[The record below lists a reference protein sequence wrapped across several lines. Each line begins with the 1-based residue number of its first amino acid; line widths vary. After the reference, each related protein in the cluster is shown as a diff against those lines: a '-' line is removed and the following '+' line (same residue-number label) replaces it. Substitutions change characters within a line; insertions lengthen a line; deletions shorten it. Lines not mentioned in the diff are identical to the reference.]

1 MLISELDQAFNQA
14 SEDGLWM
21 HKLMVELFPICR
33 GLTGPGNEK
42 TLSILSEYIPLSTIK
57 VPSGTKIFSW
67 TVPDEWHP
75 KSAKITDPSGKIY
88 ANFSENNLHLVNGSQ
103 PIDKIITKHE
113 LLKNIY
119 SLPEQPDLIPYVTS
133 YYHPH
138 WGFCMADSEKN
149 ELPDGKYKIK
159 IEAEHVKGNLIYGE
173 KLLPGKN
180 NKEIVI
186 STYICHPS
194 MANDNLSGIVV
205 AAALYKTLSSL
216 TDLEYS
222 YRFLF
227 LPETIGSLCWLSK
240 NESILDNIN
249 AGIVLSCIGDDGDF
263 TYKRSRRNNTLI
275 DRISASFMGEN
286 DTVSDFFPTSGS
298 DERQYCSPGYN
309 LPFGLLSRTYPGEW
323 PYYHTSGDTPDKILP
338 ETLGESL
345 EKVVKIIL
353 GYELN
358 SMIFERSEPKG
369 EPMLSKYNLY
379 HQQNLRRNTEIDPD
393 KAFRDRMMWLLN
405 LADGTNNLIDIAEKS
420 SEDIIEIAKIGEQL
434 VKAGLLKL
442 KVVKN

>member
-1 MLISELDQAFNQA
+1 MLLNEIENAIEMAN
-14 SEDGLWM
+14 SEDSWM
-21 HKLMVELFPICR
+21 RNLLIELFPICR
-33 GLTGPGNEK
+33 SLSGPGNHK
-42 TLSILSEYIPLSTIK
+42 TLSILSRDIPLNIIK
-57 VPSGTKIFSW
+57 IPSGTEIFGW

-75 KSAKITDPSGKIY
+75 KSAQIIDPSGKIY
-88 ANFSENNLHLVNGSQ
+88 ADFKKNNLHLVNYSQ
-103 PIDKIITKHE
+103 PIDKKVSREE
-113 LLKNIY
+113 LFQHIH

-138 WGFCMADSEKN
+138 WGFCMTSKEKD
-149 ELPDGKYKIK
+149 ELPPGNYNVKIDAK
-159 IEAEHVKGNLIYGE
+159 HIKGNLLYGE
-173 KLLPGKN
+173 ATLPGK
-180 NKEIVI
+180 KRDEIVI

-194 MANDNLSGIVV
+194 MANDNLSGVV
-205 AAALYKTLSSL
+205 VSSALFKILNEL
-216 TDLEYS
+216 NDREYS

>member
-1 MLISELDQAFNQA
+1 MLLNEINSALEKAVFKGA
-14 SEDGLWM
+14 WM
-21 HKLMVELFPICR
+21 HNLLIELFPICR
-33 GLTGPGNEK
+33 SLSGPGNHK
-42 TLSILSEYIPLSTIK
+42 TLSLLSRDIPLNIIK
-57 VPSGTKIFSW
+57 IPSGTNIFGW

-75 KSAKITDPSGKIY
+75 KSAQIISPSGKIY
-88 ANFSENNLHLVNGSQ
+88 ADFKKNNLHLVSHSQ
-103 PIDKIITKHE
+103 SINKEISREE
-113 LLKNIY
+113 LLPHIH

-138 WGFCMADSEKN
+138 WGFCMTSKEKD
-149 ELPDGKYKIK
+149 ELPPGNYTVKIDAK
-159 IEAEHVKGNLIYGE
+159 HVKGDLLYGE
-173 KLLPGKN
+173 ATLPG
-180 NKEIVI
+180 NKRDEIVI

-194 MANDNLSGIVV
+194 MANDNLSGVVV
-205 AAALYKTLSSL
+205 ASALFKVLSTLNNR
-216 TDLEYS
+216 EYS

-240 NESILDNIN
+240 NENILDNIN
-249 AGIVLSCIGDDGDF
+249 GGIVLSCIGDDGDF

-286 DTVSDFFPTSGS
+286 DNVSDFFPTSGS

-309 LPFGLLSRTYPGEW
+309 LPFGLLSRTYPGKW

-353 GYELN
+353 GCELN
-358 SMIFERSEPKG
+358 STIFERSEPKG

-379 HQQNLRRNTEIDPD
+379 HHQNLRRNTEIDPD
-393 KAFRDRMMWLLN
+393 KVFRNRMMWLLN

-420 SEDIIEIAKIGEQL
+420 SEDLIEIAKIGKQL
-434 VKAGLLKL
+434 MKAGLLKL
-442 KVVKN
+442 RVVKN